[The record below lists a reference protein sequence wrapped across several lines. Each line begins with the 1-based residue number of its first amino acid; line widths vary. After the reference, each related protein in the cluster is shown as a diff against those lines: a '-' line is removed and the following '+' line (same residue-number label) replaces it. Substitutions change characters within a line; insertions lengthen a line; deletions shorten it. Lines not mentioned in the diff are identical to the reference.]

1 MKTDELIRALAA
13 DGANTPARLGPGILR
28 AFLLGLVPAVIV
40 FASASFLGPRA
51 DIATAIGDPRFLFKF
66 VVTLSLASSALAAVL
81 QLARPERRAPPLLL
95 LAGPAVLGIG
105 VLTEL
110 LLMPAASWPERM
122 LGSNARI
129 CLTAI
134 PLLSLPIL
142 AAGLYALRR
151 GAPSNPAMA
160 GAVAGLVAGAL
171 AATLYASHC
180 TDDSPLFVAAW
191 YTPAVGI
198 VTAAGALAG
207 RRLLRW

>member
-13 DGANTPARLGPGILR
+13 DGLNPPARLGPGILR

-40 FASASFLGPRA
+40 FTSASFLGPRA
-51 DIATAIGDPRFLFKF
+51 DIATAVGDPRFLFKF
-66 VVTLSLASSALAAVL
+66 VVTLILAASAFAAVL

-95 LAGPAVLGIG
+95 LAGPAVLAIG
-105 VLTEL
+105 VLVEL
-110 LLMPAASWPERM
+110 VLVPAASWPGRM

-134 PLLSLPIL
+134 PLLSLPML

-151 GAPSNPAMA
+151 GAPASPAMA
-160 GAVAGLVAGAL
+160 GAVAGLVSGGL